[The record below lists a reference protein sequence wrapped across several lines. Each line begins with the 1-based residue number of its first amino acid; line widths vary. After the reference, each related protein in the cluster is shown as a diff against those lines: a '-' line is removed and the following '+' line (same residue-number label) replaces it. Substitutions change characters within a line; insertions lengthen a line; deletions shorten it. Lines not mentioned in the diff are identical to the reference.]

1 MSNEEHNEILDNLL
15 ALRNLVNWLGAGLVF
30 GMLGVAWVIV
40 TDHFDQ
46 RSLRE
51 DVEIIKPRVERL
63 WYSYEISREAKKQ

>member
-1 MSNEEHNEILDNLL
+1 MSNEEHSEILDNLL
-15 ALRNLVNWLGAGLVF
+15 ALRNLVNWLGGGLVV
-30 GMLGVAWVIV
+30 GMCGVAWVIV

-51 DVEIIKPRVERL
+51 DVEVIKPRVERL

>member
-30 GMLGVAWVIV
+30 GMCGVAWVIV

>member
-1 MSNEEHNEILDNLL
+1 MSEHEHNEILDNLL